1 MPRTGKIPVMARVWH
16 RRDDNLDIGLDVE
29 SWLADGSIDLVVGQI
44 PHDLLDTGVSDGQWL
59 ADAANAAGASAY
71 LRPGYRLNDLRAKIA
86 NIEMFRAFSHTIQ
99 DQGFAGMYLG
109 YLPWPFAEA
118 EYRLLREMAYPEMT
132 ARLNKR
138 YYVPPREE
146 LQTYVRPD
154 TRLLPIALEEGV
166 TERIPISVAD
176 DVDSAIA
183 DGESREAELTLA
195 FQQFCVEDEV
205 ALSLNGTDLTIER
218 SNIYEPSRGQYWLR
232 WLLDPATIRKGE
244 NVLEIGIVKREPTAG
259 FARTLTGVEIHLR
272 YREFDRPETLD
283 TVTVPPPS

>member
-1 MPRTGKIPVMARVWH
+1 M
-16 RRDDNLDIGLDVE
+16 
-29 SWLADGSIDLVVGQI
+29 
-44 PHDLLDTGVSDGQWL
+44 
-59 ADAANAAGASAY
+59 
-71 LRPGYRLNDLRAKIA
+71 
-86 NIEMFRAFSHTIQ
+86 
-99 DQGFAGMYLG
+99 
-109 YLPWPFAEA
+109 
-118 EYRLLREMAYPEMT
+118 
-132 ARLNKR
+132 
-138 YYVPPREE
+138 
-146 LQTYVRPD
+146 
-154 TRLLPIALEEGV
+154 
-166 TERIPISVAD
+166 
-176 DVDSAIA
+176 DSAIA

-283 TVTVPPPS
+283 AVTVPPPS